1 MIEDRLKFNNQQ
13 IQRIYM
19 KKISALIV
27 STIFLT
33 ACQQGGAGYD
43 NNQNA
48 YKGAG
53 IGAGLGA
60 VAGALTANDEHRWRN
75 AAAGAA
81 IGGLAGA
88 GVGTYMDNQESEMRQ
103 ATAGTGI
110 DVSRQGN
117 DLILNMPS
125 NITFA
130 HNSSNIQ
137 SSLRPTLNNVA
148 NILTNYPQTIV
159 EIYGH
164 TDSSG
169 GDSYNLDLSDRRAAA
184 VANYLSARG
193 VTQKVITTGL
203 GESQPIT
210 SNSSKEGRAQN
221 RRVEIKISPISQ

>member
-1 MIEDRLKFNNQQ
+1 
-13 IQRIYM
+13 M
-19 KKISALIV
+19 KKLSALLISA
-27 STIFLT
+27 TMLT
-33 ACQQGGAGYD
+33 ACQQGGAGYE
-43 NNQNA
+43 NNRNTYNA
-48 YKGAG
+48 AG

-60 VAGALTANDEHRWRN
+60 LAGAVTANDEHRWRN

-88 GVGTYMDNQESEMRQ
+88 GVGNYMDSQERAMRE
-103 ATAGTGI
+103 ATQGTGI

-117 DLILNMPS
+117 NLILNMPS

-130 HNSSNIQ
+130 YNSSAIQ

-148 NILTNYPQTIV
+148 DILMSYPQTIV

-164 TDSSG
+164 TDSTGS
-169 GDSYNLDLSDRRAAA
+169 DSYNLDLSDKRAAS

-193 VTQKVITTGL
+193 VGQKIITTGL
-203 GESQPIT
+203 GESQPIA
-210 SNSSKEGRAQN
+210 SNASEEGRAQN